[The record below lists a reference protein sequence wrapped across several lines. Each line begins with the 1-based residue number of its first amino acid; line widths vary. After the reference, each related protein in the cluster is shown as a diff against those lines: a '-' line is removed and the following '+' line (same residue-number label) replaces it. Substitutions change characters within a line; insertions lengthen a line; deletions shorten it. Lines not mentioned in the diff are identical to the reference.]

1 MSTLESQLGIKLP
14 PTFHEFCFRW
24 NGGFPSKENQHYLV
38 PSSFT
43 EFYEKYTFGKEMEGV
58 GVGIDNFLGATE
70 EFEQCSLMKK
80 YHLCCEGARMYGKA
94 KLDYIPIAKNLTG
107 DMVVLR
113 ADSPFQMVYWVG
125 DVFEMP
131 EGIEWGT
138 TPGNSEARQALLPI
152 APDLET
158 FYNSLTADPDR
169 DW

>member
-1 MSTLESQLGIKLP
+1 MLNFRRHSTSFAFVG
-14 PTFHEFCFRW
+14 TAVFRVKKI
-24 NGGFPSKENQHYLV
+24 NIISFLLF
-38 PSSFT
+38 FT
-43 EFYEKYTFGKEMEGV
+43 EFYEKYTFGKKIEGI

-70 EFEQCSLMKK
+70 EMKQSNLMKQ
-80 YHLCCEGARMYGKA
+80 YHLCCEGAHMMGRTKP
-94 KLDYIPIAKNLTG
+94 DFIPITTSLMG

-113 ADSPFQMVYWVG
+113 ADSPMQMVYWVG

-138 TPGNSEARQALLPI
+138 TPGNPEARPALLPI